1 MIQARPDLY
10 RVASHEG
17 RLFTF
22 PFKDECV
29 SVLLN
34 RPEYPWENGVAE
46 RKCTTVDL
54 KLSVTAMFSPRDKAT
69 WMIDQRMTFILGEQ
83 EIDNTSLI
91 QLKSPIELLSAM
103 ILIISSALTTIASVG
118 AAISIGN
125 KKEGFIQSHGSRATP
140 PCFSIPPP
148 PYRPKLRGRM
158 EYSQVRVKGIPTCR
172 LKRKGNGT
180 GVHQSSALLMKRNG
194 TPYSFNSTRGSGEKR
209 RANGETKER
218 GGLVVT
224 QRYDRTVQQNYDP
237 YSGSSGPTNLPKKM
251 NNPCPPR
258 LRSAG
263 VRHCMAHPSD
273 PGRTFGDLMLRVDG
287 LPPLT
292 EIENLPR
299 DKSWKKSSRAE
310 IENSRCKRK
319 SQNHGWMKQVEPM
332 EPGEENAAFLGCGLY
347 LGKESSACIY
357 RFVC

>member
-1 MIQARPDLY
+1 
-10 RVASHEG
+10 
-17 RLFTF
+17 LFTF

-34 RPEYPWENGVAE
+34 RPEYPWEN
-46 RKCTTVDL
+46 
-54 KLSVTAMFSPRDKAT
+54 
-69 WMIDQRMTFILGEQ
+69 
-83 EIDNTSLI
+83 
-91 QLKSPIELLSAM
+91 
-103 ILIISSALTTIASVG
+103 VG

-224 QRYDRTVQQNYDP
+224 QRYDRLGNIPMKIISTILLLGNIDEQSMPTPPQI
-237 YSGSSGPTNLPKKM
+237 SRSQTLHGSSI
-251 NNPCPPR
+251 
-258 LRSAG
+258 RSWSNIWRPYAKSG
-263 VRHCMAHPSD
+263 ITD
-273 PGRTFGDLMLRVDG
+273 EMLDSLITG
-287 LPPLT
+287 
-292 EIENLPR
+292 N
-299 DKSWKKSSRAE
+299 D
-310 IENSRCKRK
+310 
-319 SQNHGWMKQVEPM
+319 
-332 EPGEENAAFLGCGLY
+332 F
-347 LGKESSACIY
+347 
-357 RFVC
+357 